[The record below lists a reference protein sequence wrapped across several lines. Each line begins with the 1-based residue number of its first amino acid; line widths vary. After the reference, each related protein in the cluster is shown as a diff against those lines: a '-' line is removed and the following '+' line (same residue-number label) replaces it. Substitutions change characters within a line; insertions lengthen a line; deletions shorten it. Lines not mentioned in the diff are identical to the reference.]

1 MIWQMG
7 SLLERLKE
15 ASGAL
20 EESSP
25 FSIQSGPKFDRV
37 SQFTPPQGVD
47 HEIADVLTERL
58 PRVQVI
64 GVGGAG
70 NNAVYRLMNS
80 EVDAECVAVNTD
92 AQHLLSTR
100 AHRKL
105 LIGKDSSR
113 GFGAGN
119 NPEIGETAARESLE
133 EIKNV
138 LHGNMVFI
146 TCGLGGGTGTGAA
159 HVIAKQA
166 KEKGALTVSIC
177 TLPFQMEGVK
187 RYENARS
194 GLKKLYEAS
203 DTVIVVPN
211 EKLLQ
216 ISEEI
221 TMMAAFRIADEV
233 LLRAVKAITEL
244 ITKPQLIN
252 LDFADVR
259 KILTEGGMAMIGLG
273 ESDHQTVK
281 VEEAV
286 FEALKNPLLDDLDIS
301 RAKKGLICVSGG
313 EGLALKDAEEAVM
326 KIATEID
333 NSAEIIWGATINPD
347 LGNRIRVIVVLSDVH
362 SPLTGNDGLYYSNN
376 DLSALLPD
384 LDTPFSV
391 VSMQK
396 LSNSKEKKNIQAS
409 PFDLENKILNETKKT
424 RKKFLGLF

>member
-1 MIWQMG
+1 MDSILKDALNGTG
-7 SLLERLKE
+7 SFKNL
-15 ASGAL
+15 G
-20 EESSP
+20 ES
-25 FSIQSGPKFDRV
+25 KNERV
-37 SQFTPPQGVD
+37 SQYSPYPPKID
-47 HEIADVLTERL
+47 SEIADILTERL
-58 PRVQVI
+58 PRVQVLGI
-64 GVGGAG
+64 GGAG

-80 EVDAECVAVNTD
+80 EVEAECVAVNTD

-100 AHRKL
+100 AHKKL
-105 LIGKDSSR
+105 LIGKDTSR

-133 EIKNV
+133 DIKNMIQA
-138 LHGNMVFI
+138 NMVFI

-187 RYENARS
+187 RYENARQ
-194 GLKKLYEAS
+194 GLKKLYDAS

-216 ISEEI
+216 ISDDI

-244 ITKPQLIN
+244 ITRPQLIN

-273 ESDHQTVK
+273 ESDNQNLK
-281 VEEAV
+281 VDEAV
-286 FEALKNPLLDDLDIS
+286 YEALRNPLLDDLDIS
-301 RAKKGLICVSGG
+301 RAKKCLICVSGG

-333 NSAEIIWGATINPD
+333 NSAEIIWGATIDPE
-347 LGNRIRVIVVLSDVH
+347 LGSHIRVIVVLSDVH
-362 SPLTGNDGLYYSNN
+362 SPLTESDGLYYSKS
-376 DLSALLPD
+376 DLESLLSD
-384 LDTPFSV
+384 LDSPFSV
-391 VSMQK
+391 ISAQK
-396 LSNSKEKKNIQAS
+396 TKKLNSNKGIPSARFSIEDDTNIPESKKN
-409 PFDLENKILNETKKT
+409 K
-424 RKKFLGLF
+424 KKFFGLF